1 MPAMRPVYLL
11 SLLTALTFS
20 CSVEDRI
27 ERREDRLL
35 GAWQIDKATFKDDGD
50 LFSSNV
56 TNEFR
61 GDRVTFF
68 PDYTLLYEAGNG
80 QLFDGYWVIS
90 AVRDLDD
97 ETEFTLDADFFDLR
111 GRPSFQWLGTIRRLS
126 GNRLNVTVFERGGV
140 LQLRWDKL

>member
-1 MPAMRPVYLL
+1 MQRFIPLL
-11 SLLTALTFS
+11 PLFLLTVLS
-20 CSVEDRI
+20 CSIEDRI

-35 GAWQIDKATFKDDGD
+35 GTWQIDKASFKDDDD
-50 LFSSNV
+50 LFGDNV

-80 QLFDGYWVIS
+80 QLFDGFWVIN
-90 AVRDLDD
+90 AIRDLDD
-97 ETEFTLDADFFDLR
+97 DTEFTLDADFFDLR
-111 GRPSFQWLGTIRRLS
+111 GRPAFQWLGTLNRLN

>member
-1 MPAMRPVYLL
+1 MQRFIPLL
-11 SLLTALTFS
+11 PLFLLTVLS
-20 CSVEDRI
+20 CSIEDRI

-35 GAWQIDKATFKDDGD
+35 GTWQIDKASFKDDDD
-50 LFSSNV
+50 LFGDNV

-80 QLFDGYWVIS
+80 QLFDGFWVIN
-90 AVRDLDD
+90 AIRDLDD
-97 ETEFTLDADFFDLR
+97 DTEFTLDADFFDLR
-111 GRPSFQWLGTIRRLS
+111 GRPAFQWLGTLKRLN